1 MNKYEDIAKII
12 ENKIL
17 DLEYTQ
23 GEKLPSIRN
32 IMKQYH
38 CSQSTAN
45 KAYDTLIEKHLI
57 YVKKQSGYYVAD
69 TAIKLIHIDDKYLL
83 NTGNPIVSAT
93 SLVDAKHCLSI
104 AIEQYSH
111 SSLDISLQGVESLI
125 NILPDF
131 LAELSIYAKRENI
144 FLIQGITQMLSFLSS
159 SDFFKD
165 KQYILIEEPTYSYYI
180 DFLKSLDIPTLTIQR
195 NEDGINLQLL
205 EEIFKTQSIK
215 FFYTIP
221 RNHNPLGTTLNT
233 QTRKKIA
240 QLAIK
245 YNVYI
250 IEDDY
255 FGHCSSTARYLPIYY
270 YSGGAKCIYLTSFT
284 KTIPYIRIGIC
295 AIPASFKEAYHILI
309 RKSYYFSYQLPSLIS
324 QATLESYLISSLYKK
339 QVQRLQHQLNEHH
352 QIIRNISR
360 QWDKNI
366 AYIIGG
372 QSGYY
377 FSIKINKN
385 INLDILEKQLKQHK
399 VYIARNE
406 RCFYNPINFNNTI
419 RISIARVEPQELKE
433 SLNIIYK
440 TIEQA

>member
-1 MNKYEDIAKII
+1 MKKYEEIAKII

-17 DLEYTQ
+17 NLEYVQ
-23 GEKLPSIRN
+23 GEKLPSIRKIMN
-32 IMKQYH
+32 IYQ
-38 CSQSTAN
+38 CSKSTAI
-45 KAYDTLIEKHLI
+45 KAYETLIEKHLI
-57 YVKKQSGYYVAD
+57 FVKKQSGFYVAD
-69 TAIKLIHIDDKYLL
+69 TAIKPIYVDDGYLL

-104 AIEQYSH
+104 AIEQYSQ
-111 SSLDISLQGVESLI
+111 SSLNISLQGVESLI
-125 NILPDF
+125 DILPNF
-131 LAELSIYAKRENI
+131 LEELCVYAKRENI

-165 KQYILIEEPTYSYYI
+165 KEYILIEEPTYSYYV
-180 DFLKSLDIPTLTIQR
+180 DFLKSLDIPTLTITR
-195 NEDGINLQLL
+195 DKDGINLEEL
-205 EEIFKTQSIK
+205 EYLFKTKSIK

-240 QLAIK
+240 ELAIK

-250 IEDDY
+250 VEYDY
-255 FGHCSSTARYLPIYY
+255 FGHCSSTPRYLPIYY
-270 YSGGAKCIYLTSFT
+270 YTGGHHCIYLTSFT

-295 AIPASFKEAYHILI
+295 AIPSSFKEAYNILI

-324 QATLESYLISSLYKK
+324 QATLESYLISSLYNK

-352 QIIRNISR
+352 KMMNYISK
-360 QWDKNI
+360 QWDHNI
-366 AYIIGG
+366 AEIIGG

-377 FSIKINKN
+377 FTIKINKDL
-385 INLDILEKQLKQHK
+385 NLDTLEHQLKQYK
-399 VYIARNE
+399 ILIKRTEN
-406 RCFYNPINFNNTI
+406 CFYNIKNFNYSI
-419 RISIARVEPQELKE
+419 RISIARVEPKQLKE
-433 SLNIIYK
+433 ALNIIYK